1 MTLRERIEAELD
13 RKQAIAE
20 KVQYDP
26 KAGGWRVDIDR
37 HGKIWIRDE
46 DGDELAEVGVILDA
60 DQIVTFANPA
70 SVLAGLAED
79 RDILKRHR
87 ESEKPAATPLGE
99 FTVCVYCSDLDSDP
113 VRVVGWPC
121 WDAIS
126 VGRRHGIAP

>member
-20 KVQYDP
+20 
-26 KAGGWRVDIDR
+26 AA
-37 HGKIWIRDE
+37 IWSYERRSLTTTTSD
-46 DGDELAEVGVILDA
+46 LAKFWDMVS
-60 DQIVTFANPA
+60 PA
-70 SVLAGLAED
+70 AVLAGLAED

-87 ESEKPAATPLGE
+87 QSADVVMTPLGLH
-99 FTVCVYCSDLDSDP
+99 TVCVYCSDLDSDP

-126 VGRRHGIAP
+126 VARRHGITP